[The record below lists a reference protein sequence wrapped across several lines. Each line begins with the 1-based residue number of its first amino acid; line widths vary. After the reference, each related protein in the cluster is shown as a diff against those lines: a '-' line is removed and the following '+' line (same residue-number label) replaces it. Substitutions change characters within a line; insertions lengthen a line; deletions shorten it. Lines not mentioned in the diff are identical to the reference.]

1 MSYSGDF
8 PIKCYVTKGLIL
20 GTRPAR
26 ATKPLDFIAG
36 DGAAQAAFLN
46 GGDVSTSQR
55 VATAAPMGFLCFNWD
70 LYGVYMVFI
79 WCLYGIYMGFSG
91 IYMVFIW
98 CLYGVYMVFSGIYM
112 VFIWCLYGI

>member
-1 MSYSGDF
+1 ML
-8 PIKCYVTKGLIL
+8 CYQRVIL
-20 GTRPAR
+20 GTRSAR

-55 VATAAPMGFLCFNWD
+55 VATAAPMGFLWFNWD

-79 WCLYGIYMGFSG
+79 WCLVG
-91 IYMVFIW
+91 FIW

>member
-1 MSYSGDF
+1 ML
-8 PIKCYVTKGLIL
+8 CYQRVIL

-55 VATAAPMGFLCFNWD
+55 VATAAPMGVLWFNWD
-70 LYGVYMVFI
+70 
-79 WCLYGIYMGFSG
+79 
-91 IYMVFIW
+91 
-98 CLYGVYMVFSGIYM
+98 LYGVYMVFSGIYM
-112 VFIWCLYGI
+112 ALIWCLYGV